1 MRKRVASH
9 TYFAQSISS
18 WQTNKMEV
26 LQQPAQISTTKTAY
40 EAERQLEKL
49 AMRYSITGDKAYA
62 AKAAEWVEVAMA
74 DTLVW
79 QNPLVKGLTRAALLR
94 SVATAYDLCYD
105 AWPADLRSR
114 TSQALFETA
123 RSLHSLMGTEA
134 NFALESN
141 WMGVRYAAV
150 LYALCI
156 SDYTG
161 RVSGRQS
168 EKQLMIWD
176 AGERLRDHIKANMN
190 PNGWSGESLGYHYYS
205 WSFIA
210 PALMAYEHHGLGRG
224 KALAI
229 LAPYCKNVI
238 ATHATVIA
246 YIRGRASFRALKPDF
261 SDDNVG
267 VRPEFFLQAFRIYPD
282 SLQAPLRWLA
292 DAIGDEGNEEAIFYK
307 LAWYPFH
314 TAPVNPASAGWLHTV
329 EPAQGAIAFRNRFQ
343 DSTDIIAAFTTTAK
357 RIRAHQS
364 GDNLSF
370 RMMGLDNI
378 WVVGGGR
385 TGLKA
390 GQPTVFATDS
400 ISPKD
405 RYQGGAIG
413 QLPQHGFYPQ
423 GGGYALG
430 NGSCMGVNDHQRFFE
445 VLYDSATTGAA
456 AVLRLHDRSANGKT
470 WRLTTPE
477 WNKVTTLTDGFLITA
492 PNGAT
497 LKATVLQAGALP
509 VVRTSSVNY
518 NGTTVENASGIPYKG
533 IQYPKITAI
542 DVSMQQE
549 ITVILTL
556 QPAGKAHP
564 AIKVNASQIL
574 QVGKKQLDKVKWE
587 KTN

>member
-1 MRKRVASH
+1 
-9 TYFAQSISS
+9 
-18 WQTNKMEV
+18 
-26 LQQPAQISTTKTAY
+26 
-40 EAERQLEKL
+40 
-49 AMRYSITGDKAYA
+49 
-62 AKAAEWVEVAMA
+62 
-74 DTLVW
+74 
-79 QNPLVKGLTRAALLR
+79 VKGLTRAALLR
-94 SVATAYDLCYD
+94 AVATAYDLCYD
-105 AWPADLRSR
+105 AWPADLRNR

-123 RSLHSLMGTEA
+123 RSLHTMMGTEA

-168 EKQLMIWD
+168 EQQLMIWD

-210 PALMAYEHHGLGRG
+210 PALMAYEHRSIGRG
-224 KALAI
+224 KALLL
-229 LAPYCKNVI
+229 LAPYCANAV

-246 YIRGRASFRALKPDF
+246 FLQGMGRARALKPDF
-261 SDDNVG
+261 SDDNVS
-267 VRPEFFLQAFRIYPD
+267 VRPEFFLQAFRLYPD
-282 SLQAPLRWLA
+282 SLHAPLRWLA
-292 DAIGDEGNEEAIFYK
+292 DAMGDDGNEEAIFYK
-307 LAWYPFH
+307 LAWYPFN
-314 TAPVNPASAGWLHTV
+314 TPPANPALAGWLHTV

-343 DSTDIIAAFTTTAK
+343 DSTDIIAAFTTTAR

-370 RMMGLDNI
+370 RLIGLDNI

-385 TGLKA
+385 TSLKA
-390 GQPTVFATDS
+390 GQPTVFASDS
-400 ISPKD
+400 VSLKE
-405 RYQGGAIG
+405 RYQDGAIG
-413 QLPQHGFYPQ
+413 YLLQHGFYPQ

-430 NGSCMGVNDHQRFFE
+430 SGSCMGVQNHQRYFE
-445 VLYDSATTGAA
+445 VLYDSAATGAA

-477 WNKVTTLTDGFLITA
+477 WNKVTPLPDGFLITA

-497 LKATVLQAGALP
+497 LKATVLQAAP
-509 VVRTSSVNY
+509 VQVRTSFVPY
-518 NGTTVENASGIPYKG
+518 NGTTTENAAGIPHKG
-533 IQYPKITAI
+533 RQYPNSMAI
-542 DVSMQQE
+542 DVAMQQE

-556 QPAGKAHP
+556 QPAGKPHP
-564 AIKVNASQIL
+564 P
-574 QVGKKQLDKVKWE
+574 VKADGPAVWVQQHLFAPIAWPHR
-587 KTN
+587 

>member
-1 MRKRVASH
+1 MRKKGAEH
-9 TYFAQSISS
+9 PYFTQSISH
-18 WQTNKMEV
+18 WQTGRKELLDRPVN
-26 LQQPAQISTTKTAY
+26 ISTTQTAY

-49 AMRYSITGDKAYA
+49 AMRYCITADKSYA
-62 AKAAEWVEVAMA
+62 AKAAEWTEAALA
-74 DTLVW
+74 DTVVW
-79 QNPLVKGLTRAALLR
+79 HNPLVKGLTRAHLLR
-94 SVATAYDLCYD
+94 AVATAYDLCYD
-105 AWPADLRSR
+105 AWPEDLRSR

-123 RSLHSLMGTEA
+123 RSLHTLMGTEA

-168 EKQLMIWD
+168 ERQLMIWD

-210 PALMAYEHHGLGRG
+210 PALMAYEHYGLGRG
-224 KALAI
+224 KALPV
-229 LAPYCKNVI
+229 LAPYCVNAV
-238 ATHATVIA
+238 ATHAAAVA
-246 YIRGRASFRALKPDF
+246 FVQGMGRTRALKPDF

-307 LAWYPFH
+307 LAWYPFN
-314 TAPVNPASAGWLHTV
+314 TPPANPALAGWLHTV

-370 RMMGLDNI
+370 RLMGLDNI

-390 GQPTVFATDS
+390 GQPTVFASDT
-400 ISPKD
+400 ISVKD

-413 QLPQHGFYPQ
+413 QLLQHGFYPQ

-430 NGSCMGVNDHQRFFE
+430 SGSCMGVKDHQRFFE
-445 VLYDSATTGAA
+445 VVYDSAATGAA
-456 AVLRLHDRSANGKT
+456 AMLRLHDRSANGKT

-477 WNKVTTLTDGFLITA
+477 WNKVSTLPDGFLITA
-492 PNGAT
+492 PNGAS
-497 LKATVLQAGALP
+497 LKATVLQASRLP
-509 VVRTSSVNY
+509 VVRTSTVNY

-533 IQYPKITAI
+533 GQYPKITAI

-549 ITVILTL
+549 VIVVLTL
-556 QPAGKAHP
+556 QPSGKAHP
-564 AIKVNASQIL
+564 IVKLNADKLL
-574 QVGKKQLDKVKWE
+574 QVGKKQLDEVKW
-587 KTN
+587 